1 MVKSAGSTTSGDPML
16 RRPTLLSCLLL
27 AACGDVPVAD
37 GTQEYR
43 LSDGAAAP
51 GRVTVRGVGAAP
63 DLGPARQP
71 RGHRT
76 NDRLLSPPPVEF
88 LSAELS
94 RALAASADRTALE
107 SFIGGR
113 PLL

>member
-43 LSDGAAAP
+43 LSDGAAGPALA
-51 GRVTVRGVGAAP
+51 TVRDGRARPG
-63 DLGPARQP
+63 LGPAREP
-71 RGHRT
+71 GGHRT

-94 RALAASADRTALE
+94 RALAASA
-107 SFIGGR
+107 
-113 PLL
+113 